1 MKKVVVFCGSSAGK
15 QEVYKKRAFELG
27 VFLASQN
34 IDLVYGGAQV
44 GLMGAVADGVLIKG
58 GKVTGVIPDFLAA
71 KEIRHHHLTEMIVVK
86 SMHERKLLMSEM
98 CDGVIALPGGFGTLD
113 ELFEMLTWAQLGLHQ
128 KPIALFNIDG
138 YFNDLIRFVNRV
150 NENGFISDTHRQ
162 MMIVDDNEEQL
173 LQKMINYVAPPIP
186 PWLNRTDA

>member
-1 MKKVVVFCGSSAGK
+1 MKKIVVFCGSSAGNSD
-15 QEVYKKRAFELG
+15 VFKKRSFELG
-27 VFLASQN
+27 VYLASQN

-86 SMHERKLLMSEM
+86 SMHERKLLMSEL

-138 YFNDLIRFVNRV
+138 YFNDLIHFVNKV
-150 NENGFISDTHRQ
+150 NENGFISDTHRN
-162 MMIVDDNEEQL
+162 MIIVDDNEERL
-173 LQKMINYVAPPIP
+173 INKMKSYIAPPIP
-186 PWLNRTDA
+186 SWLNRNDV

>member
-173 LQKMINYVAPPIP
+173 LHKMINYVAPPIP
-186 PWLNRTDA
+186 TWLNRTDV

>member
-15 QEVYKKRAFELG
+15 AEVFKKGAFLLG
-27 VFLASQN
+27 AFLASRK
-34 IDLVYGGAQV
+34 IDLVYGGAQI
-44 GLMGAVADGVLIKG
+44 GLMGAVADGVLLNG
-58 GKVTGVIPDFLAA
+58 GQVTGVIPDFLAA

-86 SMHERKLLMSEM
+86 SMHERKLLLSEM

-138 YFNDLIRFVNRV
+138 YFNDLIRFVNKV
-150 NENGFISDTHRQ
+150 NENGFISDIHRS
-162 MMIVDDNEEQL
+162 MIIVDDDAESL
-173 LQKMINYVAPPIP
+173 LNKMINYQAPPLP
-186 PWLNRTDA
+186 AWLNRSDV